1 MYAAEGDEVYA
12 KFYIRY
18 SFSEEFTMLLP
29 TLKEEKI
36 VPLIYTRDPN
46 ISNELLRTLS
56 AGADCMRVMKR
67 LVPGSDED
75 KLYRRVSAGIVTGG
89 DKINAINVVLLT
101 KKYKRFSER
110 LAKSEIWAM
119 GAGLVVSVVLSLAG
133 VLTNPWLLPL
143 AVLWQLGWCLVLHLS
158 GRKTFFSDGDKGA
171 KGKKK

>member
-1 MYAAEGDEVYA
+1 
-12 KFYIRY
+12 
-18 SFSEEFTMLLP
+18 MLLP
-29 TLKEEKI
+29 TLKDERI

-46 ISNELLRTLS
+46 ISNELLRNLS

-110 LAKSEIWAM
+110 TAKSEIWAM
-119 GAGLVVSVVLSLAG
+119 GVGVAIAAILSLAG

-143 AVLWQLGWCLVLHLS
+143 AVLWQVGWCVVLHLS
-158 GRKTFFSDGDKGA
+158 GMKTFISESDKENKGN
-171 KGKKK
+171 KR